1 MWVML
6 EDSAN
11 FTGVTPFLQ
20 GLIEAPDMRNI
31 TQSYQYLYE
40 SDLITDP
47 NDRYLHLLFCA
58 VNLLLM
64 DPLCARVFY

>member
-1 MWVML
+1 MLPQNSRPLQDVLLSMWVML

-47 NDRYLHLLFCA
+47 NDRYLHLLF
-58 VNLLLM
+58 VL
-64 DPLCARVFY
+64 